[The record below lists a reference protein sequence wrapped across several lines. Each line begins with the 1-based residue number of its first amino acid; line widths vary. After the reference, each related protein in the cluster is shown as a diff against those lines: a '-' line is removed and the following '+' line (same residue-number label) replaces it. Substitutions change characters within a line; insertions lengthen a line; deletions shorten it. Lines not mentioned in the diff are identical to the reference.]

1 MNPLEL
7 ILEILRSIKDGGFW
21 SLLLGGL
28 CWSIYLSL
36 HIAIPS
42 VFIVEYLPYATLGG
56 LLIGSAIDKK
66 LALTNSNENHLNEEQ
81 LKNKIL
87 EEQIDS
93 MWKNVDLG
101 RIPESEASKIIIE
114 AYRQLILS
122 PQETEP
128 TNILDSEE
136 QRQILPSQEEE

>member
-36 HIAIPS
+36 HIAIPY